1 MASPHENPHYQ
12 PNSQPSTSNTTW
24 TKAVEKGQRL
34 YELLTNPQVD
44 DQQSKWQSFEDLASW
59 GWKVEDHSGTINLLS
74 LVSLKSTYQ
83 AVKSDGGLGIDGEDD
98 DPGFCRTYVQH
109 KIPADV
115 LEAMS
120 DNPRAA
126 PRETQTY
133 TPSVE
138 NVYCNAY
145 LTKYG
150 AIIAI
155 ENKGPSHS
163 FIAVPDE
170 LKPRQPKQAVTPL
183 HHWSDVVFL
192 VWQAECLRTSVDP
205 QTLDRVVRA
214 YIQNE
219 ETRQIIDQACSI
231 GGEDVQALKP
241 WPGTKFEL
249 DGSDDR
255 AKALLSTPNGVGVAH
270 LLFQHRGVL
279 GHKTVK
285 SITAFASD
293 RNMSDCHLMFEI
305 VDIRSRRMEES
316 VR

>member
-1 MASPHENPHYQ
+1 M
-12 PNSQPSTSNTTW
+12 
-24 TKAVEKGQRL
+24 
-34 YELLTNPQVD
+34 
-44 DQQSKWQSFEDLASW
+44 
-59 GWKVEDHSGTINLLS
+59 
-74 LVSLKSTYQ
+74 
-83 AVKSDGGLGIDGEDD
+83 
-98 DPGFCRTYVQH
+98 
-109 KIPADV
+109 
-115 LEAMS
+115 
-120 DNPRAA
+120 
-126 PRETQTY
+126 
-133 TPSVE
+133 E

-145 LTKYG
+145 LIKYG

-231 GGEDVQALKP
+231 GGEDVQPLKP

-285 SITAFASD
+285 VK
-293 RNMSDCHLMFEI
+293 EG
-305 VDIRSRRMEES
+305 V
-316 VR
+316 V